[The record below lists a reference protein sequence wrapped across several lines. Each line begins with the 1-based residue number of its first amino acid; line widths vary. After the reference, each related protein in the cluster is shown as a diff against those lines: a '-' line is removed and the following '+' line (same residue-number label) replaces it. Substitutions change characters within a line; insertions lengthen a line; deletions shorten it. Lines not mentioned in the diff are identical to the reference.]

1 MGDVQSNRIRKVLT
15 TVALTGLLALAACS
29 GTGEA
34 TWQNNGTTPA
44 KGAAAGAVTITAPAN
59 GATDVP
65 AGTQIAYTASDTA
78 QTDVVVTDAGGQ
90 KVAGGAGYDTNTWVP
105 DQALDYGKQYTVKV
119 TSTGT
124 DGKAATATTCVHHDG
139 APSKTIRF
147 QSWYADHQVL
157 GVAAPL
163 VFKLSGPGVSSKAD
177 RAAVQKRLSVET
189 TPKQD
194 GSWYWF
200 SEHRAALPLEGSL
213 DTRYENQRRR
223 PHRRCADGRW
233 LLRPQ
238 RSDPRRQ
245 HHHQAADHQHRRQD
259 PHADRGSGRQGQED
273 AGIARQEGHSVILR
287 QHGDHDPE
295 HPGDFDSSLGTGG
308 TPVDAPG
315 GYKVLVYWTMRLTW
329 GGEFIHAAPWSVAQ
343 QGHSDASHGC
353 TNLSTAN
360 AKWIYENSHVGD
372 PVTVKNTGTRAEVGQ
387 RLDRLGRE
395 LGRLRQGQRAAGGVS
410 PATRPADFATWNAPR
425 NSPHRADIA

>member
-34 TWQNNGTTPA
+34 TWQNNGTPA
-44 KGAAAGAVTITAPAN
+44 KGAAAGAVAITAPAN

-90 KVAGGAGYDTNTWVP
+90 KVAGGAGYDANTWVP

-124 DGKAATATTCVHHDG
+124 DGKAATATTAFTTMS

-163 VFKLSGPGVSSKAD
+163 VFKLSSPGVSSKAD

-200 SEHRAALPLEGSL
+200 SNTELHYRSKDHWTPGTKINVDARTGGAPMGNG
-213 DTRYENQRRR
+213 YF
-223 PHRRCADGRW
+223 G
-233 LLRPQ
+233 
-238 RSDPRRQ
+238 RSDLTLDVSITTKPLTISIDDKT
-245 HHHQAADHQHRRQD
+245 HMLTADLD
-259 PHADRGSGRQGQED
+259 GKVKKMPASLGKKATPSSSGNMVIMTRNTQET
-273 AGIARQEGHSVILR
+273 
-287 QHGDHDPE
+287 
-295 HPGDFDSSLGTGG
+295 FDSSLGTGG

-315 GYKVLVYWTMRLTW
+315 GYKVLVHWTMRLTW

-372 PVTVKNTGTRAEVGQ
+372 PVTVKNTGSALKWANGWTDWDVSWADYVKGSA
-387 RLDRLGRE
+387 LP
-395 LGRLRQGQRAAGGVS
+395 AA
-410 PATRPADFATWNAPR
+410 
-425 NSPHRADIA
+425 